1 MRFIDSNIFLRH
13 LLKDHSE
20 QSPACFALIRDIE
33 QGREQVWTTDLVVS
47 EIVFVLSSK
56 KLYNLDRERIR
67 ELLLPLIELPGI
79 KLPQKRLY
87 RRVFELYTTQPI
99 DYVDAFNAACLEHQP
114 VTEGPQVM
122 ICGNPAMV
130 ADSTAAL
137 EAKGLTKNRRRHPG
151 QITTEVY
158 K

>member
-13 LLKDHSE
+13 LLKDHPE

-56 KLYNLDRERIR
+56 TLYNLAREKIR
-67 ELLLPLIELPGI
+67 ALLLPLIELPGI
-79 KLPQKRLY
+79 KLPHKRLY

-99 DYVDAFNAACLEHQP
+99 DYIDAFNAACLEHQP
-114 VTEGPQVM
+114 VTELYSYDKDYDRVESVSRIEPSLIEDEGSAQ
-122 ICGNPAMV
+122 
-130 ADSTAAL
+130 
-137 EAKGLTKNRRRHPG
+137 E
-151 QITTEVY
+151 Q
-158 K
+158 

>member
-1 MRFIDSNIFLRH
+1 MAFIDSNIFLRH

-67 ELLLPLIELPGI
+67 ELLLPLIELRGI

-114 VTEGPQVM
+114 VTELYSYDKDFDRVESISRIEPPSANSEESAQ
-122 ICGNPAMV
+122 
-130 ADSTAAL
+130 
-137 EAKGLTKNRRRHPG
+137 
-151 QITTEVY
+151 Q
-158 K
+158 

>member
-56 KLYNLDRERIR
+56 KLYKLDRERIR

-114 VTEGPQVM
+114 VTELYSYDKDFDRVESISRIEPPSANSEESAQ
-122 ICGNPAMV
+122 
-130 ADSTAAL
+130 
-137 EAKGLTKNRRRHPG
+137 
-151 QITTEVY
+151 Q
-158 K
+158 